1 MNRREFIA
9 GLGGAAAWPV
19 VAHAQQRAMPVIGFL
34 NTRGPL
40 LEESLFLFFRKGL
53 QDMGYVEGS
62 NVAFEHRGT
71 QQSYQLAALA
81 AELARRQVA
90 LIVALGTANSALA
103 AKAATATIPIVFSN
117 GSDPVKLG
125 LVASLNQPGGNIT
138 GVNNYQG
145 ALGPK
150 RFEQLREL
158 VPGATIIGLLRNPTN
173 LISEGDTDDLQ
184 NAARSVNK
192 RLIVF
197 NATNVEEIDAAF
209 AAAAEQRVGALII
222 NVDGTLFYRRKE
234 QIVALAAH
242 YGIPASYSVRD
253 FPALGGLMSYG
264 APLSDIYRLVGNYA
278 GRILKG
284 EKPADL
290 PVLQPTKFELIINL
304 KTAKALGLT
313 IPETLLATADEVIQ

>member
-1 MNRREFIA
+1 MRRREFIA
-9 GLGGAAAWPV
+9 GLGSAAAWPV
-19 VAHAQQRAMPVIGFL
+19 AASAQQPPLPVIGFL

-40 LEESLFLFFRKGL
+40 LEETNFLFFRKGL

-71 QQSYQLAALA
+71 QQNYQLAALA

-90 LIVALGTANSALA
+90 LIVAIGTANSALA

-117 GSDPVKLG
+117 GSDPVRLG
-125 LVASLNQPGGNIT
+125 LVASLNQPGGNVT
-138 GVNNYQG
+138 GVSNYQG
-145 ALGPK
+145 FLGPK
-150 RFEQLREL
+150 RFELLREL

-173 LISEGDTDDLQ
+173 LVSESDTDDLQ
-184 NAARSVNK
+184 NAASSVNQ

-197 NATNVEEIDAAF
+197 NATNVKEIDAAF
-209 AAAAEQRVGALII
+209 AAAAERRVGALIV
-222 NVDGTLFYRRKE
+222 NVDGLLFYRRKE

-242 YGIPASYSVRD
+242 YGIPASYSLRD

-264 APLSDIYRLVGNYA
+264 APLSDIWRLVGNYA

-290 PVLQPTKFELIINL
+290 PVLQPTKFELVINL
-304 KTAKALGLT
+304 KTAKSLGLT